1 MKEKHGKNKI
11 NVQLR
16 ADEAN
21 LPLIIEK
28 NLNLFLSSDLAQHQL
43 KAWLL
48 VKRGEQQLYQ
58 ELLKM
63 YIKFQIPWQPN
74 LILCVMQN
82 IK

>member
-16 ADEAN
+16 AN

-43 KAWLL
+43 EAWLL
-48 VKRGEQQLYQ
+48 VKRGKQA
-58 ELLKM
+58 
-63 YIKFQIPWQPN
+63 IIPGTT
-74 LILCVMQN
+74 
-82 IK
+82 